1 MTIYAIVNNL
11 ISPDSRE
18 FQTGPIW
25 TLISQSGIL
34 QGGNPYFV
42 PDFASRFEARLALAV
57 KIGRLGKGIA
67 HRFAHRYVEAVAPA
81 VVFVAADLIQNLTRQ
96 GLPWTQALSYDKCL
110 AMGKFIQLPF
120 GEVSGCRCALTLDV
134 AGEEAMEASWD
145 NDMLI
150 PGIEDTIAA
159 LSRDNTLKTGD
170 IILFGLAGQ
179 GPAVQP
185 ESRAR
190 LYLNGTESLG
200 FNIR

>member
-11 ISPDSRE
+11 ISQDKRE
-18 FQTGPIW
+18 VQSGPVW

-42 PDFASRFEARLALAV
+42 PDFASRFEARMALAV

-67 HRFAHRYVEAVAPA
+67 RRFAYRYVEAVAPA
-81 VVFVAADLIQNLTRQ
+81 VVFVAADLIQRLSHQ

-110 AMGKFIQLPF
+110 AIGKFIHVPYDELS
-120 GEVSGCRCALTLDV
+120 ECKCTLSLEIS
-134 AGEEAMEASWD
+134 GEEAAQSSWD
-145 NDMLI
+145 QELMA
-150 PGIEDTIAA
+150 PGIDETIEA

-170 IILFGLAGQ
+170 IILFGIAGQ
-179 GPAVQP
+179 GTAIYP

-190 LYLNGTESLG
+190 LYLNATESLG

>member
-11 ISPDSRE
+11 ISPDTRE
-18 FQTGPIW
+18 LCPGPIW
-25 TLISQSGIL
+25 TLISQAGIL

-42 PDFASRFEARLALAV
+42 PDFASRFEARMALAV

-67 HRFAHRYVEAVAPA
+67 PRFAYRYVEAVAPA
-81 VVFVAADLIQNLTRQ
+81 VVFVAADLMQSLSRQ

-120 GEVSGCRCALTLDV
+120 DEVSRCECFLSLDIPGAEAIESSWKPDLLT
-134 AGEEAMEASWD
+134 
-145 NDMLI
+145 

-170 IILFGLAGQ
+170 IILFGIAGEGQ
-179 GPAVQP
+179 AIYP

-190 LYLNGTESLG
+190 LYLNGIESLG